1 MRCLTLARRLRL
13 RGATVVFLMRPL
25 SGNLMARVR
34 EDGFSVV
41 EIGQLQGSANLTEK
55 DDAELCIDAIQ
66 RGSALK
72 ERPGASNTWVIVD
85 HYSLGQA
92 WEQRIRSVAP
102 RILAIDDLANRVHD
116 ADVLLDQ
123 NLVANYQDRYK
134 GLVPA
139 DCVTLLG
146 PAYAL
151 IADRYS
157 SLRKEVTR
165 VGKTIRS
172 ILVYFGGADKEMTL
186 MTAEALSRLSSD
198 FAARVILDQA
208 NLQFDQ
214 VEVVCA
220 ADRRLVLSGQLPDL
234 AQAMADADLFVGASG
249 TTSWERLALGLPAAV
264 VTLADNQE
272 LLSRELERRG
282 FITWLGRS
290 ETITLDSLVRGLR
303 QSLAAPLD
311 PAASGRMMS
320 LVDALGAERVADI
333 LMHVGGEGLELRL
346 ARSSDSDVILGWA
359 NDPVTRRN
367 AFNPRPISVREHQ
380 AWYQRR
386 LSSPDVVFLLA
397 ETRSCIPV
405 GQVRF
410 ERQPD
415 QSWEVSYLVAPLFRG
430 RQIARPM
437 LDMAIRWLRS
447 DPARELISG
456 YVKPI
461 NRASIKVFEGL
472 GFQPSAQQDHSEAI
486 RYELPLRGGS

>member
-1 MRCLTLARRLRL
+1 M
-13 RGATVVFLMRPL
+13 VFLMRPL

-34 EDGFSVV
+34 EEGFSVV
-41 EIGQLQGSANLTEK
+41 EIGQPQGSANLAEK

-66 RGSALK
+66 RGSAL
-72 ERPGASNTWVIVD
+72 EEQPGARNTWVIVD

-123 NLVANYQDRYK
+123 NLVANYLDRYK
-134 GLVPA
+134 GLVAA

-151 IADRYS
+151 IADRYAA
-157 SLRKEVTR
+157 LRKQVTR
-165 VGKTIRS
+165 VNKTILS
-172 ILVYFGGADKEMTL
+172 ILVYFGGADKEMTS
-186 MTAEALSRLSSD
+186 MTVEALSRLSSD

-208 NLQFDQ
+208 NPQSGK
-214 VEVVCA
+214 VGVACA

-264 VTLADNQE
+264 ITLADNQE
-272 LLSRELERRG
+272 PLSQELERQG

-290 ETITLDSLVRGLR
+290 ETITLGSLVCGLR
-303 QSLAAPLD
+303 QALSVPVD
-311 PAASGRMMS
+311 PAASSRMMS
-320 LVDALGAERVADI
+320 LVDGLGTERVADI
-333 LMHVGGEGLELRL
+333 LMYMGGEGLELRL

-380 AWYQRR
+380 AWYERR

-397 ETRSCIPV
+397 ETRSGIPV

-430 RQIARPM
+430 RHIARPM
-437 LDMAIRWLRS
+437 LDLAIRRLRA
-447 DPARELISG
+447 DPARQLVSG
-456 YVKPI
+456 YVKPA
-461 NRASIKVFEGL
+461 NRASIRVFEGL
-472 GFQPSAQQDHSEAI
+472 GFQASAQQDHSEAI
-486 RYELPLRGGS
+486 RYELP